1 VMVGASRK
9 GFLSKVT
16 SDESREARDRAT
28 AVTTA
33 LAYARGARLFRVHD
47 VARSRDAL
55 AVAGAIVAN
64 Q

>member
-1 VMVGASRK
+1 MVGASRK
-9 GFLSKVT
+9 GFLSRVT
-16 SDESREARDRAT
+16 GDDTRDGMDMAT

-33 LAYARGARLFRVHD
+33 LAYDRGARLFRVHD

-55 AVAGAIVAN
+55 MMAGAIVAN